1 MIDEIRTF
9 HILIGDCFRKNRLKW
24 GGFLC
29 YLAIK
34 KYHKFN
40 TCGTIININKFKYG
54 DQLMNSLA
62 RYENNGIELLINTET
77 NEFILTYNKKYHDRK
92 LSCIKEEQY

>member
-1 MIDEIRTF
+1 MLF
-9 HILIGDCFRKNRLKW
+9 GN
-24 GGFLC
+24 
-29 YLAIK
+29 K
-34 KYHKFN
+34 KVPQFIYFVVQCNYKQ
-40 TCGTIININKFKYG
+40 FKYG
-54 DQLMNSLA
+54 DRLMNSLA